1 MHTSFLVH
9 EFYTALMSIEHLQE
23 LYVFDPWGLLH
34 DSTNIIST
42 ILQIISY
49 KLLVLI
55 NVLINMPQ
63 E

>member
-1 MHTSFLVH
+1 
-9 EFYTALMSIEHLQE
+9 MSIEHLQE
-23 LYVFDPWGLLH
+23 LYVFDPWGLVH

-42 ILQIISY
+42 ILQTISY
-49 KLLVLI
+49 QLLVLI

>member
-1 MHTSFLVH
+1 
-9 EFYTALMSIEHLQE
+9 MSIEHLQE
-23 LYVFDPWGLLH
+23 LYVFDTNPWGLVH